1 MRVEDAMNQVI
12 RFAIGAL
19 SLCGA
24 LAVLPGV
31 AQAQEPHRA
40 VAGHVERGHERGWG
54 GEHGHGRREPGHERA
69 WRDGR
74 GRWEHGGA
82 RRPGC

>member
-1 MRVEDAMNQVI
+1 MNQVI
-12 RFAIGAL
+12 RIAIGAL

-31 AQAQEPHRA
+31 AEAREANRPA
-40 VAGHVERGHERGWG
+40 AAHVERERGHERGREVG
-54 GEHGHGRREPGHERA
+54 REHGGRGHEGR
-69 WRDGR
+69 WHDGR
-74 GRWEHGGA
+74 GRRGHGGA